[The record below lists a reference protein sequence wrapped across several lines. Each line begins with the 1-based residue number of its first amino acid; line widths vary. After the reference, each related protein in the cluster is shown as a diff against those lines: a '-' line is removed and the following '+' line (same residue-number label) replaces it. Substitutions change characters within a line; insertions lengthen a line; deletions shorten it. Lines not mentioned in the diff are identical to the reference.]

1 MKILRHFSFFLMP
14 AVVQVGLSFATLPL
28 TTYVLAAADF
38 GVFALVASL
47 TGFGHVLGSM
57 GCHYTLSAHFRS
69 LEPARRGGLVSANLF
84 IGLLVASVFAA
95 LLIAM
100 WPVLSRW
107 LELTV
112 PTGVLYLMLA
122 SMLLSLPWVLA
133 AEITVLNGQSGTFAA
148 VLIAQSITSA
158 VVSLV
163 GLYVFHLG
171 MLALFVGALAGA
183 IVQSAGAL
191 RVLGP
196 YLGFAGIAPW
206 VRPILRIGPITSV
219 GGLAESLQTASER
232 TLLSAYAGLTQL
244 GIYNQSQQYRQTMF
258 LFVKA
263 VTRSIWPVTLDES
276 RQDPLAFTNTGQAWG
291 IVHIG
296 LTMAGVFMATTGKEL
311 IALLTHDKFTAAA
324 PLVALW
330 MVMLLVKHSGRSEF
344 GYLIASHHTKFVSS
358 LMLLTVALSIP
369 CMMLLIPRF
378 GIFGA
383 LAAVMIQDLIFR
395 LGLTVRARMFQRVPF
410 QDGWV
415 VKGALVIVLTLAA
428 SRSLNLSLA
437 QNIGLMLGLECVL
450 AWIVC
455 VRIYRLPMFHPPDR
469 RTNRHLALA
478 D

>member
-14 AVVQVGLSFATLPL
+14 AVAQVGLSFATLPL
-28 TTYVLAAADF
+28 TTYVLGAADF
-38 GVFALVASL
+38 GMFALVASL

-57 GCHYTLSAHFRS
+57 GCSYTLSAHFRS
-69 LEPARRGGLVSANLF
+69 IEPTRRTGLVSASLF

-95 LLIAM
+95 LLVAM
-100 WPVLSRW
+100 WPILSRW

-112 PTGVLYLMLA
+112 PDRVLYVMLA

-163 GLYVFHLG
+163 GLYAFHLG
-171 MLALFVGALAGA
+171 VLALFVGALAGA
-183 IVQSAGAL
+183 IVQFAGAL
-191 RVLGP
+191 RVLSP
-196 YLGFAGIAPW
+196 YLGFVGMAPW

-232 TLLSAYAGLTQL
+232 TFLSAHAGLMQL
-244 GIYNQSQQYRQTMF
+244 GIYNHSQQYRQIMF

-276 RQDPLAFTNTGQAWG
+276 RQDRLVFTNTGQAWG

-296 LTMAGVFMATTGKEL
+296 LTMAGVFMAATGKEL
-311 IALLTHDKFTAAA
+311 IGLLTHDKFTAAA

-330 MVMLLVKHSGRSEF
+330 MVMLLVKHSGRSEY
-344 GYLIASHHTKFVSS
+344 GYLVANHHTKFVSS
-358 LMLLTVALSIP
+358 LMLLSVALSIP

-383 LAAVMIQDLIFR
+383 LAALMMQDGMVR
-395 LGLTVRARMFQRVPF
+395 LGLTVRARMFRRVPF

-415 VKGALVIVLTLAA
+415 VKGAVMIVLTLTA
-428 SRSLNLSLA
+428 SRSLNLSLV
-437 QNIGLMLGLECVL
+437 QNIGLMLVLESVL
-450 AWIVC
+450 MWIVC
-455 VRIYRLPMFHPPDR
+455 VKIYALPMFSTIRQKEQP
-469 RTNRHLALA
+469 AI
-478 D
+478 